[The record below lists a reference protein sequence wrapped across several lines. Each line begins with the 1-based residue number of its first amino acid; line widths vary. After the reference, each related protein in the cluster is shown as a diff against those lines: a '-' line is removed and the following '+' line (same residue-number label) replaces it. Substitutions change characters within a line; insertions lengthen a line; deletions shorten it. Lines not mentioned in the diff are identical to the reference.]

1 MTEKEEEELY
11 TKRAKYACG
20 VFAVFFIAMF
30 GGMPFAIQA
39 EAPVKI
45 AKEATVQA
53 CLTSGHTIEE
63 CKTFK

>member
-30 GGMPFAIQA
+30 GMVAVVEATGVPF
-39 EAPVKI
+39 KI